1 MIRLLVP
8 DLPSADELMPWLRR
22 IDESHWYTNFG
33 PLQREL
39 AEAVARLLEPDD
51 PPATAAVSSGTAALS
66 LALGAL
72 DRPGGRALMPALTF
86 PATAAAAIAAGL
98 TPVFA
103 DVDADS
109 WMLTPAIAESV
120 ADSIDVAIPVAT
132 YGCALPASD
141 WDDFVAR
148 TGVPVVM
155 DAAGAFLR
163 QAMPQRCTVVFSF
176 HATKTFGI
184 GEGGLIASY
193 DRDLVDAAT
202 RSSNFG
208 FRGGRAETIAGNAK
222 LSEYHAAVG
231 LAQLARIPTLRER
244 HARVLAAYRKHLPP
258 RLMQAGTPGVLAVR
272 VGDASAARE
281 RLASLG
287 IETRRWYQPLLTR
300 HPAYA
305 HVPCAMAL
313 DVSGLLDNR
322 LLGLPFHNFLDER
335 DIAFV
340 CEQLE

>member
-1 MIRLLVP
+1 
-8 DLPSADELMPWLRR
+8 
-22 IDESHWYTNFG
+22 
-33 PLQREL
+33 
-39 AEAVARLLEPDD
+39 
-51 PPATAAVSSGTAALS
+51 
-66 LALGAL
+66 
-72 DRPGGRALMPALTF
+72 
-86 PATAAAAIAAGL
+86 
-98 TPVFA
+98 
-103 DVDADS
+103 
-109 WMLTPAIAESV
+109 
-120 ADSIDVAIPVAT
+120 VAIPVAT

-141 WDDFVAR
+141 WDAFVAR

-184 GEGGLIASY
+184 GEGGLVASY

-208 FRGGRAETIAGNAK
+208 FRGGRAETVAGNAK

-244 HARVLAAYRKHLPP
+244 HARVLTAYRERLPP
-258 RLMQAGTPGVLAVR
+258 QRMQTGMPGVLAVR
-272 VGDASAARE
+272 VGDASTARE
-281 RLASLG
+281 RFASLG
-287 IETRRWYQPLLTR
+287 IETRRWYQPLLTC

-305 HVPCAMAL
+305 HVSSAMAL
-313 DVSGLLDNR
+313 EVSGLLDNR